1 MTTASRRFAL
11 VPSVFA
17 AAGLT
22 AAIVGAAGT
31 VVVRYVSPAPII
43 GAFGFGETAMVGYVI
58 AGRAELHVEGQ
69 MVLLEAGS
77 SYVVP
82 PGARHFFHVLDPLTA
97 VEATSPPY
105 HVHGRDKPV

>member
-43 GAFGFGETAMVGYVI
+43 GSFGFNEGAMVGFVI
-58 AGRAELHVEGQ
+58 SG
-69 MVLLEAGS
+69 
-77 SYVVP
+77 
-82 PGARHFFHVLDPLTA
+82 LTWA
-97 VEATSPPY
+97 
-105 HVHGRDKPV
+105 